1 MEDGDEAEAKEL
13 LGSAR
18 FWRGRGRS
26 GRRPLDAR
34 LRKHEAEETNG
45 SSLLGRQR
53 QSREGEGDAW
63 RGGGGRRQRREM
75 GDRAQGKKETSESKG
90 SMGRGRGDR
99 ALAAMEDGRG
109 EWGIGE
115 RARVKTGEPDGLLVA
130 GCCWA

>member
-1 MEDGDEAEAKEL
+1 MVGDALRERKEGGDDVLEGGDEA
-13 LGSAR
+13 GTGFR
-18 FWRGRGRS
+18 RDRGRS
-26 GRRPLDAR
+26 GQRPLDAR

-75 GDRAQGKKETSESKG
+75 GDRAQGKNEMSERKG

-99 ALAAMEDGRG
+99 AGLSGGWVETIER
-109 EWGIGE
+109 E
-115 RARVKTGEPDGLLVA
+115 RAMRE
-130 GCCWA
+130 C